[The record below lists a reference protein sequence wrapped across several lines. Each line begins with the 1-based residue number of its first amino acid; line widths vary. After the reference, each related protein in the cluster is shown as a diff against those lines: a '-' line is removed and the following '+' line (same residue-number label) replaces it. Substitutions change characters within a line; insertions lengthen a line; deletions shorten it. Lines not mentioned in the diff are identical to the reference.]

1 MRNGDRANWPP
12 SGLCQGTLLPP
23 EQNGAALLLETN
35 PKAVLTYLLSIYKAL
50 ELYVCDL
57 N

>member
-1 MRNGDRANWPP
+1 MANWPP

-23 EQNGAALLLETN
+23 EQNWAALLLKTN
-35 PKAVLTYLLSIYKAL
+35 PKAVLSYLLSSYKAL

>member
-1 MRNGDRANWPP
+1 MANCPL
-12 SGLCQGTLLPP
+12 SGLHQGTLLPT
-23 EQNGAALLLETN
+23 ERNWAALLLETN
-35 PKAVLTYLLSIYKAL
+35 AKAVLRCLLSTYKAL